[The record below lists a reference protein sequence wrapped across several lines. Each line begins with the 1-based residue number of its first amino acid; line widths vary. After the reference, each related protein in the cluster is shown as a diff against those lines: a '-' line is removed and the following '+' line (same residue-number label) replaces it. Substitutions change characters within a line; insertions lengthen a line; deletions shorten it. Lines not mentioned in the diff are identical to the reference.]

1 MALSAHVQLLPKP
14 QPPRVSER
22 GPPEELGPA
31 LAFSPPHQPTISEA
45 GPLAI
50 WTVALC
56 SSGWQSSVASP
67 HQGADNTPC
76 PPCRRGSLWFP
87 GGSTA
92 PNAQG

>member
-22 GPPEELGPA
+22 GPPEDLGPA

-50 WTVALC
+50 WTGPLQFWLAKFGGL
-56 SSGWQSSVASP
+56 SSP
-67 HQGADNTPC
+67 
-76 PPCRRGSLWFP
+76 RGR
-87 GGSTA
+87 
-92 PNAQG
+92 